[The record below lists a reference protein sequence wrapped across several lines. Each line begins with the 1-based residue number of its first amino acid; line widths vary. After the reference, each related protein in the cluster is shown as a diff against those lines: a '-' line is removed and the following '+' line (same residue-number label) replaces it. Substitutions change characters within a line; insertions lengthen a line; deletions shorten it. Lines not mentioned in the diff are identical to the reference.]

1 MTKPE
6 LIRTW
11 MFALYDTGFYAEYEV
26 SEENIIRFLEHPD
39 ITPFV
44 NCKDNNSYTLL
55 FTHKGSFES
64 FAEEQGFEVKDLIG
78 MYLYILRVF
87 DTLLSQTSEAKQR
100 RLLNA
105 YKALYG
111 LNLDYTRDSD
121 AIFRT
126 YPGLNES
133 TVDVV
138 YAKILLGY
146 SFYEI
151 DRNYDL
157 DKVMVESALSRVNS
171 KMWNC
176 HVDQLTS
183 YNRPLHLACV
193 KKGLIPLQPSTPR
206 ARELWTAAE
215 YIRCD
220 VPII

>member
-11 MFALYDTGFYAEYEV
+11 MFALYDTGIYAEYEV
-26 SEENIIRFLEHPD
+26 SEENIINFLGHPD
-39 ITPFV
+39 IIPFV
-44 NCKDNNSYTLL
+44 NREDTNSYTLL
-55 FTHKGSFES
+55 FTYKGSFDS
-64 FAEEQGFEVKDLIG
+64 FAEEYGFEVKDLIG
-78 MYLYILRVF
+78 MYLYVLRVF
-87 DTLLSQTSEAKQR
+87 DTLLPQTLEAKQR

-121 AIFRT
+121 VIFRAH
-126 YPGLNES
+126 PALNES

-151 DRNYDL
+151 DRNYGL
-157 DKVMVESALSRVNS
+157 DKVMVETALSRVNS

-193 KKGLIPLQPSTPR
+193 KKGLIPLQPNTPR
-206 ARELWTAAE
+206 AKNLLTAAE
-215 YIRCD
+215 YLRYDI
-220 VPII
+220 PII